1 MRKLLLALSV
11 ILVIVLLL
19 SVTVFEDGS
28 WGIGQFPYILSGCLP
43 FYACQ

>member
-1 MRKLLLALSV
+1 MRKILLMLSV
-11 ILVIVLLL
+11 ILVIVLL

-43 FYACQ
+43 FNACQ